1 MKLKESSENSSD
13 SLDMEKIDG
22 DTDSKSSLLKREF
35 SNNSLSPSKQEA
47 DKNSSIQENY
57 LSGNDDK
64 IKIL

>member
-22 DTDSKSSLLKREF
+22 DTDFLKREF
-35 SNNSLSPSKQEA
+35 SNNSLSPSKQES

-57 LSGNDDK
+57 LSGNDD
-64 IKIL
+64 